1 MPVKKLVGV
10 LLALGMLFQLNAGT
24 TGKIMGRVIDA
35 KTKEPLPAANVMIE
49 GTNMGAATDV
59 DGYYVILNVPPGT
72 YTLKVTYLGYKEKI
86 IEGVQV
92 NIDRTTE
99 VNIEMEPAIL
109 KTKEVVVKAKRPIIK
124 KDVTASVNIIS
135 SKDISNIPAVHNVQQ
150 VVAQQAGVILG
161 RGGDLHIR
169 GGRQDEVVYIIDGV
183 VVRDPYGGATFGAV
197 PLLSLEETEISKGGF
212 DVDQGS
218 AASGAI
224 SIVTKEGR
232 DKYAINLAL
241 TTHDFSFLGDKGYK
255 FFDRNRGDPYLDF
268 LTGKNL
274 DLSSLENR
282 HRDKMKRLE
291 FSFSGPFIP
300 SNRKGPKFFVSGDI
314 TYDKGRFPVSN
325 DPDWYNKSYTY
336 QWKLTFPYKS
346 IKLFYSGFH
355 RTRHDGGGYNAEW
368 RLALDH
374 QTYYDEK
381 LMQHVFG
388 INYLITQRSYLEVR
402 VGLFKD
408 YFLYNDKEDADG
420 DGVDD
425 FADRD
430 KDGFVEIDKSYFVD
444 SLGNFRRDI
453 LDSLYPGWEDH
464 GSYVEVPFYWWEPQ
478 VEKLY
483 PSFGTGPSWWSND
496 PTGRYAPYNH
506 YGWGTRVRVD
516 IYVLA
521 LDNGDTVAMINNNY
535 YTFPLDDLPNLTP
548 YVPSDP
554 SWTND
559 SISAHVVDTVLFV
572 GNQYMPFNYVW
583 DRSQWYEGESKSF
596 SVSVRYTN
604 QVTRHHEILAGVEYK
619 RNDIVRVGADYA
631 SGGNVYLTL
640 TNPWYTIRN
649 RFPQDTAYNFL
660 KWYKDHK
667 IYPWTFAAYLR
678 DKIEIEGMV
687 AKVGFR
693 LDYFN
698 PDGWVIGDT
707 ADPFI
712 SDPEWGFAG
721 IRMMKDPKKASSK
734 WYISPRIGVSHPISE
749 RDLLHFTYGHYFQ
762 IPTFRTMIRDFAFS
776 GAFPII
782 GNSDIDPE
790 KIVSYEFGVKHAFT
804 DNFAVDVTAYYKDIR
819 DWVRLKQF
827 SYGAAGN
834 YSTYVNEDY
843 GSSRGLELQILKRTG
858 GHYLPNIGLNINYTF
873 QVARGSFSSPRN
885 AYDWMWR
892 GYPLPTHES
901 PLDWDERHHVTAT
914 IMYIVG
920 NKGILGGR
928 LKNFGVILH
937 YLYGSGFP
945 YTPPIR
951 TERDAVEKI
960 NAERLPSYSRTD
972 LRIYKDFGFKLLRG
986 KIYLDITNLFNKKEL
1001 RTFNDVNSYYVLHEP
1016 EGEVKNPTVWYP
1028 RRQATLGIQLSIKG
1042 F

>member
-1 MPVKKLVGV
+1 MPIKRLVGIIS
-10 LLALGMLFQLNAGT
+10 LLLLFQLHAGT

-35 KTKEPLPAANVMIE
+35 KTKEPLPAANVIIE

-59 DGYYVILNVPPGT
+59 DGYFVILNVPPGT

-86 IEGVQV
+86 IEGVRV

-99 VNIEMEPAIL
+99 VQVELLPAII

-135 SKDISNIPAVHNVQQ
+135 SEELSNIPAVTNVQQ

-161 RGGDLHIR
+161 RGGELHIR

-183 VVRDPYGGATFGAV
+183 EVKDPYGGATFGAV
-197 PLLSLEETEISKGGF
+197 PLISLQETEISKGGF

-232 DKYAINLAL
+232 DKYSLEISSV
-241 TTHDFSFLGDKGYK
+241 TRDFSFLGDKVYS
-255 FFDRNRGDPYLDF
+255 FLDQNIGDPYLDF

-274 DLSSLENR
+274 DLTSKTDR
-282 HRDKMKRLE
+282 HRDQYKRVE
-291 FSFSGPFIP
+291 FAFSGPFLP
-300 SNRKGPKFFVSGDI
+300 SNRKGAKFFVSGDL
-314 TYDKGRFPVSN
+314 TFDKGRFPVSN
-325 DPDWYNKSYTY
+325 DPDWYNKSYTF
-336 QWKLTFPYKS
+336 QWKFTFPWKNL
-346 IKLFYSGFH
+346 KFFYSGFH
-355 RTRHDGGGYNAEW
+355 RVRHNGGGYDANW

-381 LMQHVFG
+381 LWQNVIG
-388 INYLITQRSYLEVR
+388 VNYLISPRSYLELR
-402 VGLFKD
+402 IGMFSD
-408 YFLYNDKEDADG
+408 YFLYNDKEDVDG

-430 KDGFVEIDKSYFVD
+430 KDGFVEIDRTYFED
-444 SLGNFRRDI
+444 SLGNFRTDI

-464 GSYVEVPFYWWEPQ
+464 GSYIEVPYYWWEERVQ
-478 VEKLY
+478 SLY
-483 PSFGTGPSWWSND
+483 PSISSGPDWWSND
-496 PTGRYAPYNH
+496 STGQYAPRNRF
-506 YGWGTRVRVD
+506 GWGSRVRVD
-516 IYVLA
+516 IYVYV
-521 LDNGDTVAMINNNY
+521 LDNGDTVAMVNNRFY
-535 YTFPLDDLPNLTP
+535 EFPLTDLPNLVP
-548 YVPSDP
+548 YVPPDST
-554 SWTND
+554 WNTD
-559 SISAHVVDTVLFV
+559 SIFNHIRETLVFV
-572 GNQYMPFNYVW
+572 GNQYMPYNFVW
-583 DRSQWYEGESKSF
+583 DRSQWYEGQSKTF
-596 SVSVRYTN
+596 SVSLRYTS
-604 QVTRHHEILAGVEYK
+604 QVTRHHEILAGLEFK

-640 TNPWYTIRN
+640 TNPWFTVRN
-649 RFPQDTAYNFL
+649 MFPQDTAYNFL
-660 KWYKDHK
+660 KWFEDHK
-667 IYPWTFAAYLR
+667 INPWTFAFYLR

-693 LDYFN
+693 FDYFN
-698 PDGWVIGDT
+698 PDGWVISDSN
-707 ADPFI
+707 DPFMP
-712 SDPEWGFAG
+712 DPEWGYLG
-721 IRMMKDPKKASSK
+721 IRVIKDPAKASPK
-734 WYISPRIGVSHPISE
+734 WYFSPRIGVSHPISD

-762 IPTFRTMIRDFAFS
+762 IPAFRTMIRDFAFS

-782 GNSDIDPE
+782 GNSNIDPE

-804 DNFAVDVTAYYKDIR
+804 DNFAIDVTAYYKDIR
-819 DWVRLKQF
+819 DWIRIKQF
-827 SYGAAGN
+827 SYGISGN

-843 GSSRGLELQILKRTG
+843 GSSRGIELQINKRLG
-858 GHYLPNIGLNINYTF
+858 GRFLPDIGFNMSYTF

-914 IMYIVG
+914 LMYAVRD
-920 NKGILGGR
+920 KGILGGR
-928 LKNFGVILH
+928 LKNFGIILS

-951 TERDAVEKI
+951 SERDAVEKI
-960 NAERLPSYSRTD
+960 NSEKLPPYSRTD
-972 LRIYKDFGFKLLRG
+972 LRIYKDFSFKLLKGR
-986 KIYLDITNLFNKKEL
+986 IYLDVTNLFNNKEL
-1001 RTFNDVNSYYVLHEP
+1001 RSFDNVNSYYVLHDP

-1028 RRQATLGIQLSIKG
+1028 RRRSTLGLQISIKG